1 MRALR
6 ARIESEQGSALVTAV
21 LVMAIMMSIAVPL
34 MSIVDTQQ
42 RMTSAERL
50 HEGSFSLTDAVL
62 NAQVFVLSNNWP
74 ADENN
79 YYDTCTQKSVSLKC
93 PSPTAIKSV
102 YTGPDYSTSAWSVK
116 VRDDGDSAADYYD
129 ESIVN
134 AQPPYD
140 ANANG
145 RVWVRADARGAG
157 TTQSLVA
164 QVKMTEHVENFPR
177 HVVTTGHMTIKHIH
191 KNGILTQGNSAQ
203 PAPLVLRC
211 TGVSYSSK
219 WESGSGCLNLKKKKK
234 KWITPQIIQ
243 EGYTGNA
250 LPPAAIDGLRQRAK
264 ALGTYYETCPA
275 SPAGELVFVE
285 HGDCRYKGDKKKST
299 WGVYARKRIEVNSA
313 ANPGAFVIADGSV
326 TFDGKLTYYG
336 IVYAANLSQR
346 TDHLI
351 NILKKSQII
360 GSVAVDGMG
369 GTYVKAHGSPIVFDP
384 KAFWDLTSLQ
394 GATIVQGSW
403 HEL

>member
-1 MRALR
+1 MRSFR
-6 ARIESEQGSALVTAV
+6 AHLESDRGSALVTAV

-34 MSIVDTQQ
+34 VSMVDTQQ
-42 RMTSAERL
+42 RMTAAERL
-50 HEGSFSLTDAVL
+50 NEGSFSLTDAVL
-62 NAQVFVLSNNWP
+62 NAQVFVLSNSWP
-74 ADENN
+74 SSATDAYE
-79 YYDTCTQKSVSLKC
+79 TCTQKSISLKC
-93 PSPTAIKSV
+93 PDASSISAQ
-102 YTGPDYSTSAWSVK
+102 YTGPDYTTRAWTLQVH
-116 VRDDGDSAADYYD
+116 DDGASAADYYD
-129 ESIVN
+129 EAIVN
-134 AQPPYD
+134 EQPPWD

-145 RVWVRADARGAG
+145 RVWVRADARGTG

-177 HVVTTGHMTIKHIH
+177 HTVTSGYLTIKHIH
-191 KNGILTQGNSAQ
+191 KNGILTQGNGAQ

-211 TGVSYSSK
+211 PAIGP
-219 WESGSGCLNLKKKKK
+219 GCLNIKKKKK
-234 KWITPQIIQ
+234 KWIVPNIIQ
-243 EGYTGNA
+243 TGYASNA

-264 ALGTYYETCPA
+264 SLGTYYATCPA

-285 HGDCRYKGDKKKST
+285 KGDCTYKGDKKKST

-313 ANPGAFVIADGSV
+313 ANPGAFVVADGSV

-336 IVYAANLSQR
+336 IVYAANLSNR
-346 TDHLI
+346 TDTLI
-351 NILKKSQII
+351 NLLKKSQII
-360 GSVAVDGMG
+360 GSAAVDGGG
-369 GTYVKAHGSPIVFDP
+369 GTYIKAHGSPLVFDP

>member
-6 ARIESEQGSALVTAV
+6 SHLEAERGSAVVTAV
-21 LVMAIMMSIAVPL
+21 LVMMIMMSLAIPL

-42 RMTSAERL
+42 RMTAAERL

-62 NAQVFVLSNNWP
+62 NAQVFVLSNSWP
-74 ADENN
+74 ASAADA
-79 YYDTCTQKSVSLKC
+79 YPTCTQKSISLKC
-93 PSPTAIKSV
+93 PDASSISGQYA
-102 YTGPDYSTSAWSVK
+102 GPDYSTAAWTLRVH
-116 VRDDGDSAADYYD
+116 DDGASAADYYD
-129 ESIVN
+129 EAIVS
-134 AQPPYD
+134 AQPPWD

-145 RVWVRADARGAG
+145 RVWVRADARGTGA
-157 TTQSLVA
+157 TQSLVA

-177 HVVTTGHMTIKHIH
+177 HVTTTGYMTIKHIH
-191 KNGILTQGNSAQ
+191 KNGILTQGNAAQ

-211 TGVSYSSK
+211 TAPVGRHST
-219 WESGSGCLNLKKKKK
+219 CLNLKKKKK
-234 KWITPQIIQ
+234 KWIVPEIIEQ
-243 EGYTGNA
+243 GYVGNA

-264 ALGTYYETCPA
+264 ALGTYYDTCPA

-299 WGVYARKRIEVNSA
+299 WGVYARKRIEVNSV
-313 ANPGAFVIADGSV
+313 ANPGAFVVADGSV

-336 IVYAANLSQR
+336 IVYAANLSNR
-346 TDHLI
+346 TDTLI
-351 NILKKSQII
+351 NILKKAQIV
-360 GSVAVDGMG
+360 GSLAVDGAG
-369 GTYVKAHGSPIVFDP
+369 GTYIKAHGSPIVFDP
-384 KAFWDLTSLQ
+384 TAFWDLTSLQ